1 MSIVTSQILKFVD
14 SQKKKTSK
22 YFEKETQFCL
32 KIKKNHLLNIKGYIM
47 AKKRFNWNLNVF
59 QSRYKVSFYLSG
71 CPFI

>member
-1 MSIVTSQILKFVD
+1 MSVMTSQILKFVD

-47 AKKRFNWNLNVF
+47 AKKTF
-59 QSRYKVSFYLSG
+59 
-71 CPFI
+71 